1 MSETTQPPSTDSFV
15 TGYVAPTI
23 PPQNSGPDEPVATAA
38 PVRPRRWPLL
48 FGGMA
53 LGGAIA
59 TVPAVI
65 VALAL
70 APTGAPAAGPTAPA
84 PAVSASSSTGG
95 GGTPVAAAPETQGEV
110 GDRLTDV
117 GITVTVTS
125 AEFVPDVMVSDS
137 AGSPSATYAP
147 QGPGDGARYFAVRTH
162 VVNDGPQSIDLTCSS
177 PITNVLID
185 DRGRKFDA
193 LDSLYKIQG
202 NPVCNDALQPGFEA
216 DMTYVYRVPS
226 SATITS
232 WSFADAAD
240 PTSYSRSGTIVQVG

>member
-1 MSETTQPPSTDSFV
+1 M
-15 TGYVAPTI
+15 
-23 PPQNSGPDEPVATAA
+23 
-38 PVRPRRWPLL
+38 
-48 FGGMA
+48 
-53 LGGAIA
+53 
-59 TVPAVI
+59 
-65 VALAL
+65 
-70 APTGAPAAGPTAPA
+70 
-84 PAVSASSSTGG
+84 SASSPTGG
-95 GGTPVAAAPETQGEV
+95 GGTPVAAAPAAQGEV
-110 GDRLTDV
+110 GDQLTDV

-137 AGSPSATYAP
+137 AGSASATYAP

-162 VVNDGPQSIDLTCSS
+162 VVNDGQQSIDLACGSA
-177 PITNVLID
+177 ITNALID

-202 NPVCNDALQPGFEA
+202 NPYCSDAVQPGFEA

-240 PTSYSRSGTIVQVG
+240 PTSSSRPGTLVQVG

>member
-1 MSETTQPPSTDSFV
+1 MSETTQPPSTESFV

-23 PPQNSGPDEPVATAA
+23 PPQNSWPDEPVAPAA

-53 LGGAIA
+53 LGGVIA

-70 APTGAPAAGPTAPA
+70 APTGTPAAGPTASA
-84 PAVSASSSTGG
+84 PTVSASSPTGG
-95 GGTPVAAAPETQGEV
+95 GGTPVASAPAAQGEV
-110 GDRLTDV
+110 GDQLTDV
-117 GITVTVTS
+117 GITLTVTS
-125 AEFVPDVMVSDS
+125 AEFVPNVMVSDN
-137 AGSPSATYAP
+137 AGSASATYAP
-147 QGPGDGARYFAVRTH
+147 QGPGDDARYFAVRTH
-162 VVNDGPQSIDLTCSS
+162 VVNDGQKSIDLTCSS
-177 PITNVLID
+177 PITNALID

-193 LDSLYKIQG
+193 FDGLYKIQG
-202 NPVCNDALQPGFEA
+202 NPYCNDAVQPGFEA

-240 PTSYSRSGTIVQVG
+240 PTSFSRPGTIVQVG

>member
-1 MSETTQPPSTDSFV
+1 MSETTQPPSIESFV
-15 TGYVAPTI
+15 TGYVAPMVL
-23 PPQNSGPDEPVATAA
+23 PQNPGYDEPVAPAA

-48 FGGMA
+48 FGGMT
-53 LGGAIA
+53 LGGVIA

-70 APTGAPAAGPTAPA
+70 APADTSAGPTASA
-84 PAVSASSSTGG
+84 PTVSASSSTGG
-95 GGTPVAAAPETQGEV
+95 GGTPVASAPAEQGEV

-117 GITVTVTS
+117 GITLTVTS

-137 AGSPSATYAP
+137 TGSASATYTP
-147 QGPGDGARYFAVRTH
+147 QGPGDDARYFAVRTH
-162 VVNDGPQSIDLTCSS
+162 VVNDGQKSIDLACSS
-177 PITNVLID
+177 PIANALID
-185 DRGRKFDA
+185 DRGRKFDP

-202 NPVCNDALQPGFEA
+202 NPICNDALQPGFEA

-226 SATITS
+226 SVTITS

-240 PTSYSRSGTIVQVG
+240 PTSFSRPGTIVQVD